1 MSDETTVDQTAASAV
16 TTAAAAAAAAAAP
29 TVAPTGGAVPDER
42 PARRRYGADE
52 IADALGKPRPTA
64 QQRAVIESPLAPA
77 LVVAGA
83 GSGKTETMASR
94 VVWLLANGFVQP
106 DQVLGLTFTRKAAG
120 ELGVRIND
128 RIGALEDVGL
138 IETGDAF
145 LAPTVSTYNAFANA
159 VFRENALLVGRD
171 GESQVLTEPSAWQL
185 ARRVVV
191 AARDDRLAGLDR
203 NVDTITAAVVALAG
217 AASEHLVDP
226 ADLRRFAID
235 FGELL
240 ELPGSSRGTPYR
252 AVTDA
257 VAAIGSLE
265 PLADLVE
272 EFRRQKVDRGFVEF
286 SDQIALALAAADAA
300 PRVADDLRSR
310 FAVVLLD
317 EYQDTSVVQT
327 RFLARLFRDHPVMAV
342 GDPHQS
348 IYGFRGASAA
358 NLARFPADFGDAA
371 GDPVVTYAL
380 STSWRNP
387 IDVLAAANA
396 VVEPLSSASE
406 VQVERLEPRPGA
418 DRGTVGVVFPETL
431 PEEADAVAAWFAD
444 HRTRNP
450 GGSMALLLRARKDL
464 SAFTAALG
472 AREVPYHVLGT
483 GGLLQRPEIVDL
495 VACLRVL
502 HDPAAGNDLIR
513 LLAGARWRI
522 GAADIVALHG
532 LARWLFGR
540 DHTHRRLDDEV
551 TAAFRASVAAGEHG
565 SVVDAL
571 DFVTTA
577 PDDHS
582 ALDAISP
589 AGRERMRA
597 LGAQLSS
604 LRSRAGG
611 DLVDFVTLVVQ
622 EMRLDIEVSAHEQ
635 GGSAYLDAFVD
646 ELSGFVQTDD
656 RADLG
661 AFLGWIDAA
670 ARRDDMGPRSE
681 EPEGGTVQILT
692 IHGSKG
698 LEWDAVAVPRM
709 VEGGLPARPQEGSTG
724 WLGFG
729 RLPYEFR
736 GDADELPRLAW
747 RGQETQKD
755 VVDAIDA
762 FKDEVKARNEDEE
775 RRLTY
780 VALTRSKHELLVSG
794 SSWSTGVK
802 PTAPSR
808 YLHDLVEAGVLA
820 ADRIP
825 DGTTHESNP
834 LGDQG
839 ASQTWPHVPFGS
851 RGPRVLAAAD
861 RVRNANPGAA
871 GRYAADID
879 LLLAERR
886 ASRSAAHQ
894 VVVPHRVP
902 ASGFKD
908 YLGEP
913 DKVAERLRR
922 PMPERP
928 YRATRLG
935 TLFHQWVEQRARGEA
950 PAALGGWDGGFDAWA
965 GELDL
970 DPDETTE
977 GGPAAA
983 SEVPVS
989 DDDARRL
996 ADFQDTFA
1004 RSRWAGLTP
1013 VEVEREIHIPFLG
1026 HSVVCKLD
1034 AVYEIDGRA
1043 EVVDWKTGKAPSG
1056 ADDLARRTLQL
1067 ALYRVAYAEFT
1078 GRPLDQVDAVFYF
1091 VADDLEVRP
1100 TELLDRAGLERAWSE
1115 AIG

>member
-1 MSDETTVDQTAASAV
+1 MTGEQVLRASDDVLAQ
-16 TTAAAAAAAAAAP
+16 AP
-29 TVAPTGGAVPDER
+29 RHD
-42 PARRRYGADE
+42 ADT
-52 IADALGKPRPTA
+52 IADALGRPRPTA
-64 QQRAVIESPLAPA
+64 QQRAVIESPLTPA

-94 VVWLLANGFVQP
+94 VVWLLANGMVRP
-106 DQVLGLTFTRKAAG
+106 DGILGLTFTRKAAG
-120 ELGVRIND
+120 ELSVRIND
-128 RIGALEDVGL
+128 RIRALEDVGL
-138 IETGDAF
+138 LDAGDAF
-145 LAPTVSTYNAFANA
+145 EAPTVSTYNAFANS

-203 NVDTITAAVVALAG
+203 DVDTVTAAVVALAG
-217 AASEHLVDP
+217 AVSEHLVEP
-226 ADLRRFAID
+226 ERVRRFAVE
-235 FGELL
+235 FAGLL
-240 ELPGSSRGTPYR
+240 ELPGNNRGAPYK

-257 VAAIGSLE
+257 VAAIGALE
-265 PLADLVE
+265 PLVDLVE

-286 SDQIALALAAADAA
+286 SDQIALALAAAESA
-300 PRVADDLRSR
+300 PRVVDDLRGR
-310 FAVVLLD
+310 YGVVLLD

-327 RFLARLFRDHPVMAV
+327 RFLARLFRGHPVMAV

-358 NLARFPADFGDAA
+358 NLARFPRDFG
-371 GDPVVTYAL
+371 GDGGERPVTFAL

-387 IDVLAAANA
+387 VDVLAGANA
-396 VVEPLSSASE
+396 VVAPLSEASE
-406 VQVERLEPRPGA
+406 VDVERLEPRPGA
-418 DRGTVGVVFPETL
+418 DAGTVQVAFPETL
-431 PEEADAVAAWFAD
+431 PEEAAAVARWFAD
-444 HRTRNP
+444 RRAAEPT
-450 GGSMALLLRARKDL
+450 GSLALLLRSRKDL
-464 SAFTAALG
+464 AAFTGALG
-472 AREVPYHVLGT
+472 DHRVPYHVLGT

-502 HDPAAGNDLIR
+502 HDPAAGNDLLR
-513 LLAGARWRI
+513 VLAGARWRI
-522 GAADIVALHG
+522 GAADLAALHA

-540 DHTHRRLDDEV
+540 DHTQQRLDDDL

-565 SVVDAL
+565 SIVDAL
-571 DFVTTA
+571 DFVATA
-577 PDDHS
+577 PHEHG
-582 ALDAISP
+582 ALADISDE
-589 AGRERMRA
+589 GRRRMREA
-597 LGAQLSS
+597 GKQLGA

-611 DLVDFVTLVVQ
+611 DLVDFVTLVAQ
-622 EMRLDIEVSAHEQ
+622 EMRLDIEVAAHEQ
-635 GGSAYLDAFVD
+635 GSGAFLDAFID
-646 ELSGFVQTDD
+646 ELAGFVTTDD

-681 EPEGGTVQILT
+681 EPEAGTVQILT

-698 LEWDAVAVPRM
+698 LEWDAVAVPRL
-709 VEGGLPARPQEGSTG
+709 VEGALPARPQEGSSG
-724 WLGFG
+724 WIGFG

-736 GDADELPRLAW
+736 GDAEELPRLDW
-747 RGQETQKD
+747 RGHDTQKD
-755 VVDAIDA
+755 VTVAIDA
-762 FKDEVKARNEDEE
+762 YKEQVKARNEDEE

-780 VALTRSKHELLVSG
+780 VALTRAKHDLLVTG
-794 SSWSTGVK
+794 SFWAGGVR

-808 YLHDLVEAGVLA
+808 YLHDLVEAGVV
-820 ADRIP
+820 
-825 DGTTHESNP
+825 DGSAVPKATEHEENP
-834 LGDQG
+834 LGEAG
-839 ASQTWPHVPFGS
+839 ATQSWPHVPFGQ
-851 RGPRVLAAAD
+851 RAARVVAAAD

-871 GRYAADID
+871 GRFSADID
-879 LLLAERR
+879 LLLAER
-886 ASRSAAHQ
+886 AANRSARHT

-908 YLGEP
+908 YLAEP
-913 DKVAERLRR
+913 DTVAERLRR

-935 TLFHQWVEQRARGEA
+935 TLFHQWVEQRARSGG
-950 PAALGGWDGGFDAWA
+950 ALETLDAWD

-970 DPDETTE
+970 DLDD
-977 GGPAAA
+977 AVDA
-983 SEVPVS
+983 SVDAVVT

-996 ADFQDTFA
+996 ADFQATFA
-1004 RSRWAGLTP
+1004 RSRWSGLTP

-1043 EVVDWKTGKAPSG
+1043 EVVDWKTGKAPTG
-1056 ADDLARRTLQL
+1056 ADDLASRQLQL

-1078 GRPLDQVDAVFYF
+1078 GRSIDEVDAVFYF

-1100 TELLDRAGLERAWSE
+1100 TELLDRAGLERAWRD

>member
-1 MSDETTVDQTAASAV
+1 MSAEETTALDGPATDSAL
-16 TTAAAAAAAAAAP
+16 
-29 TVAPTGGAVPDER
+29 ER
-42 PARRRYGADE
+42 LPRVGADA
-52 IADALGKPRPTA
+52 IADALGKPRPTE

-94 VVWLLANGFVQP
+94 VVWLLANGYVQP

-128 RIGALEDVGL
+128 RIAALEDAGL
-138 IETGDAF
+138 IPTGDAF

-300 PRVADDLRSR
+300 PRVATDLRAR

-358 NLARFPADFGDAA
+358 NLARFPADFGESAA
-371 GDPVVTYAL
+371 GPVVTYAL

-387 IDVLAAANA
+387 VDVLAAANA
-396 VVEPLSSASE
+396 VVHPLSAASE
-406 VQVERLEPRPGA
+406 VRVEQLAPRPGA
-418 DRGTVGVVFPETL
+418 DRGTVAVVFPETL

-444 HRTRNP
+444 HRARNP

-464 SAFTAALG
+464 AAFTAALA
-472 AREVPYHVLGT
+472 ARTVPYHVLGT

-513 LLAGARWRI
+513 LLAGARWRV
-522 GAADIVALHG
+522 GAADVVALHG

-540 DHTHRRLDDEV
+540 DHTHRRLDDDV
-551 TAAFRASVAAGEHG
+551 TAAFRASVAAGEQG

-582 ALDAISP
+582 ALADISP
-589 AGRERMRA
+589 TGRERMRA
-597 LGAQLSS
+597 LGAQLAS
-604 LRSRAGG
+604 LRARAGG

-622 EMRLDIEVSAHEQ
+622 EMRLDIEVAAHEQ

-709 VEGGLPARPQEGSTG
+709 VEGALPARPQEGSTG

-736 GDADELPRLAW
+736 GDAEELPRLAW

-780 VALTRSKHELLVSG
+780 VALTRAKHELLVTG

-808 YLHDLVEAGVLA
+808 YLHDLVDAGVLP

-825 DGTTHESNP
+825 EGSAHESNP

-851 RGPRVLAAAD
+851 RGPRVLAAAE

-871 GRYAADID
+871 GRHAADID

-886 ASRSAAHQ
+886 ASRSATHA
-894 VVVPHRVP
+894 VAVPHRVP

-913 DKVAERLRR
+913 DRVAERLRR

-935 TLFHQWVEQRARGEA
+935 TLFHQWVEQRARGGGAVA
-950 PAALGGWDGGFDAWA
+950 PLGGWDGGLDAWD

-970 DPDETTE
+970 DLGETA
-977 GGPAAA
+977 PAVDGDLA
-983 SEVPVS
+983 VT

-996 ADFQDTFA
+996 AAFQDTFA

-1013 VEVEREIHIPFLG
+1013 LEVEREIHIPFLG

-1034 AVYEIDGRA
+1034 AVYEIDGRI
-1043 EVVDWKTGKAPSG
+1043 EVVDWKTGGAPIG
-1056 ADDLARRTLQL
+1056 ADDLDRRQLQL

-1078 GRPLDQVDAVFYF
+1078 GRPIEDVDAVFYF

-1100 TELLDRAGLERAWSE
+1100 TSLLDRAGLERAWRE

>member
-16 TTAAAAAAAAAAP
+16 TTAAATAAAAP
-29 TVAPTGGAVPDER
+29 TVAPTGGAVPAER

-138 IETGDAF
+138 IEAGDAF

-240 ELPGSSRGTPYR
+240 ELPGSSRGTPYK

-371 GDPVVTYAL
+371 GEPVVTYAL

-396 VVEPLSSASE
+396 VVQPLSSASE

-472 AREVPYHVLGT
+472 ARAVPYHVLGT

-681 EPEGGTVQILT
+681 EPEAGTVQILT

-698 LEWDAVAVPRM
+698 LEWDAVAVPRL
-709 VEGGLPARPQEGSTG
+709 VEGGLPARPQEGASG

-736 GDADELPRLAW
+736 GDAEELPRLAW
-747 RGQETQKD
+747 RGNEDQKG

-762 FKDEVKARNEDEE
+762 YKEQVRSRNEDEE

-780 VALTRSKHELLVSG
+780 VALTRARHDLLLSG
-794 SSWSTGVK
+794 SSWAGGVK

-808 YLHDLVEAGVLA
+808 YLHDLVEAGIVD
-820 ADRIP
+820 ADAVP
-825 DGTTHESNP
+825 ESTVHEENP
-834 LGDQG
+834 LGGDG
-839 ASQTWPHVPFGS
+839 ATQTWPHVPFGQ
-851 RGPRVLAAAD
+851 RGARVLAAAE

-871 GRYAADID
+871 GRFAADID
-879 LLLAERR
+879 LLLAERQ
-886 ASRSAAHQ
+886 ANRSARHTVAI
-894 VVVPHRVP
+894 PHRVP

-908 YLGEP
+908 YLATPGV
-913 DKVAERLRR
+913 VAERLRR

-935 TLFHQWVEQRARGEA
+935 TLFHQWVEQRARS
-950 PAALGGWDGGFDAWA
+950 GGSLETLDLWDG
-965 GELDL
+965 ERDL
-970 DPDETTE
+970 DADEVVDASTD
-977 GGPAAA
+977 AA
-983 SEVPVS
+983 VT

-996 ADFQDTFA
+996 ADFQATFA
-1004 RSRWAGLTP
+1004 RSRWADLTP
-1013 VEVEREIHIPFLG
+1013 IEVEREIHIPFLG
-1026 HSVVCKLD
+1026 HSIVCKLD

-1056 ADDLARRTLQL
+1056 ADDLAARQLQL

-1078 GRPLDQVDAVFYF
+1078 GRPVDEVDAVFYF

-1100 TELLDRAGLERAWSE
+1100 AALLDRAGLERAWQDAVS
-1115 AIG
+1115 

>member
-1 MSDETTVDQTAASAV
+1 MTDDTIDQAQPLDVRQASGPGQTDPGGTAPV
-16 TTAAAAAAAAAAP
+16 
-29 TVAPTGGAVPDER
+29 
-42 PARRRYGADE
+42 RYGADA
-52 IADALGKPRPTA
+52 IADALDRPRPTD
-64 QQRAVIESPLAPA
+64 QQRAVIESPLVPA

-94 VVWLLANGFVQP
+94 VVWLLANGLVRP
-106 DQVLGLTFTRKAAG
+106 DEVLGLTFTRKAAG
-120 ELGVRIND
+120 ELSVRIND
-128 RIGALEDVGL
+128 RIAALETAGL
-138 IETGDAF
+138 ITPGDAF
-145 LAPTVSTYNAFANA
+145 EAPTVSTYNAFANS

-191 AARDDRLAGLDR
+191 SARDDRLAGLDR
-203 NVDTITAAVVALAG
+203 NVDTVTAAVVALAG
-217 AASEHLVDP
+217 AASEHLVEP
-226 ADLRRFAID
+226 EQLRRFAIE
-235 FGELL
+235 FSELL
-240 ELPGSSRGTPYR
+240 ELPGNRGKPYA
-252 AVTDA
+252 AVTAA
-257 VAAIGSLE
+257 VAAIGALE
-265 PLADLVE
+265 PLADLVA

-286 SDQIALALAAADAA
+286 SDQIALALAAAEAA
-300 PRVADDLRSR
+300 PRVATDLRQR
-310 FAVVLLD
+310 FRVVLLD

-327 RFLARLFRDHPVMAV
+327 RFLARLFRGHPVMAV

-358 NLARFPADFGDAA
+358 NLARFPHDFGGDAV
-371 GDPVVTYAL
+371 PRTFAL

-387 IDVLAAANA
+387 VDVLAGANA
-396 VVEPLSSASE
+396 VVAPLSEASD
-406 VQVERLEPRPGA
+406 VDVERLSPRPGA
-418 DRGTVGVVFPETL
+418 DAGDVRAVFTETL

-444 HRTRNP
+444 HRRRNP

-464 SAFTAALG
+464 AAFTAALG
-472 AREVPYHVLGT
+472 HRGVPYHVLGT

-513 LLAGARWRI
+513 LLAGARWRV
-522 GAADIVALHG
+522 GARDIAALHR
-532 LARWLFGR
+532 LAQWLFQR
-540 DHTHRRLDDEV
+540 DHTHHRLDDDV
-551 TAAFRASVAAGEHG
+551 TAAFRASVAVGEHG

-571 DFVTTA
+571 DFVAVA
-577 PDDHS
+577 PDDHG
-582 ALDAISP
+582 ALEGITE
-589 AGRERMRA
+589 AGRARMRR
-597 LGAQLSS
+597 LGQQLAA

-622 EMRLDIEVSAHEQ
+622 EMHLDIEVAAHEQ
-635 GGSAYLDAFVD
+635 GSTAYLDAFVD
-646 ELSGFVQTDD
+646 ELAGFVATDD

-681 EPEGGTVQILT
+681 EPEAGTVQILT

-709 VEGGLPARPQEGSTG
+709 VEGALPARPQEGSSG

-736 GDADELPRLAW
+736 GDADELPALAW
-747 RGQETQKD
+747 RGHDSQKD
-755 VVDAIDA
+755 VTVAIDA
-762 FKDEVKARNEDEE
+762 FKEEVKARNEDEE

-780 VALTRSKHELLVSG
+780 VALTRSRHELLVSG
-794 SSWSTGVK
+794 SFWAGGVK
-802 PTAPSR
+802 PMQPSR
-808 YLHDLVEAGVLA
+808 YLADLVAAGVVDGA
-820 ADRIP
+820 GIP
-825 DGTTHESNP
+825 ETTEHEQNP
-834 LGDQG
+834 LGDAG
-839 ASQTWPHVPFGS
+839 ATQTWPHVPFGD
-851 RGPRVLAAAD
+851 RAPRVAAAAE

-871 GRYAADID
+871 GRFAADID

-886 ASRSAAHQ
+886 AARSAKHR

-908 YLGEP
+908 YLTEP
-913 DKVAERLRR
+913 DAVAERLRR

-935 TLFHQWVEQRARGEA
+935 TLFHQWVEQRGRAGG
-950 PAALGGWDGGFDAWA
+950 ALETLDAWDD
-965 GELDL
+965 ELDL
-970 DPDETTE
+970 DPDES
-977 GGPAAA
+977 AAPDA
-983 SEVPVS
+983 AVT

-996 ADFQDTFA
+996 AAFQETFA

-1013 VEVEREIHIPFLG
+1013 LEVEREIHIPFLG

-1034 AVYEIDGRA
+1034 AVYAIDGRI
-1043 EVVDWKTGKAPSG
+1043 EVVDWKTGKAPTG
-1056 ADDLARRTLQL
+1056 KTDLERRQLQL

-1078 GRPLDQVDAVFYF
+1078 GRPVDEIDAVFYF

-1100 TELLDRAGLERAWSE
+1100 TALLDRAGLERAWS
-1115 AIG
+1115 AAVG

>member
-1 MSDETTVDQTAASAV
+1 MNEDLVV
-16 TTAAAAAAAAAAP
+16 TTAATATESETTTPP
-29 TVAPTGGAVPDER
+29 TRD
-42 PARRRYGADE
+42 ADT
-52 IADALGKPRPTA
+52 IADALGRPRPTA

-94 VVWLLANGFVQP
+94 VVWLLANGLVRP

-120 ELGVRIND
+120 ELSIRIND
-128 RIGALEDVGL
+128 RIRALEDAGL
-138 IETGDAF
+138 IAPGDAF
-145 LAPTVSTYNAFANA
+145 EAPTVSTYNAFANS

-203 NVDTITAAVVALAG
+203 NVDTITAAVVSLAG
-217 AASEHLVDP
+217 AASEHLVEP
-226 ADLRRFAID
+226 EQLRRFAIE
-235 FGELL
+235 FSELL
-240 ELPGSSRGTPYR
+240 ELPGNRGKPYA
-252 AVTDA
+252 AVTAA
-257 VAAIGSLE
+257 VSAIGALE
-265 PLADLVE
+265 PLTDLVA

-286 SDQIALALAAADAA
+286 SDQIALALAAAEAA
-300 PRVADDLRSR
+300 PRVVSDLRQR
-310 FAVVLLD
+310 FRVVLLD

-327 RFLARLFRDHPVMAV
+327 RFLARLFREHAVMAV

-358 NLARFPADFGDAA
+358 NLARFPRDFGGEGEQTAH
-371 GDPVVTYAL
+371 TFAL

-387 IDVLAAANA
+387 VDVLAAANA
-396 VVEPLSSASE
+396 VVAPLSEASE
-406 VQVERLEPRPGA
+406 VDVERLSPRPGA
-418 DRGTVGVVFPETL
+418 DDGTVDVVFTETL
-431 PEEADAVAAWFAD
+431 PDEALAVAAWFED
-444 HRTRNP
+444 HRRRNP
-450 GGSMALLLRARKDL
+450 SGSMALLLRARKDL
-464 SAFTAALG
+464 AAFTAAFTHRG
-472 AREVPYHVLGT
+472 VPFHVLGT

-513 LLAGARWRI
+513 LLAGARWRV
-522 GAADIVALHG
+522 GAADVAALHA
-532 LARWLFGR
+532 LASWLFKR
-540 DHTHRRLDDEV
+540 DHTQQRLDDDV

-571 DFVTTA
+571 DFVAVA
-577 PDDHS
+577 PDDHG
-582 ALDAISP
+582 ALQGITD
-589 AGRERMRA
+589 AGRDRMRR
-597 LGAQLSS
+597 LGQQLAA
-604 LRSRAGG
+604 LRSRAAG
-611 DLVDFVTLVVQ
+611 DLVDFVTLVIQ
-622 EMRLDIEVSAHEQ
+622 EMHLDIEVAAHEQ
-635 GGSAYLDAFVD
+635 GSSAYLDAFVD
-646 ELSGFVQTDD
+646 ELAGFVGTDD

-661 AFLGWIDAA
+661 AFLGWVDAA

-709 VEGGLPARPQEGSTG
+709 VEGALPARPQEGSSG
-724 WLGFG
+724 WIGFG

-747 RGQETQKD
+747 RGHDSQKD
-755 VVDAIDA
+755 VTLAIEA

-780 VALTRSKHELLVSG
+780 VALTRSRHELLVSG
-794 SSWSTGVK
+794 SFWAGGVK
-802 PTAPSR
+802 PTMPSR
-808 YLHDLVEAGVLA
+808 YLADLVEADVLPA
-820 ADRIP
+820 SAIP
-825 DGTTHESNP
+825 ETTTHESNP
-834 LGDQG
+834 LGDAG
-839 ASQTWPHVPFGS
+839 ATQTWPHVPFGD
-851 RGPRVLAAAD
+851 RAPRVLAAAD
-861 RVRNANPGAA
+861 RVRNANPGAS

-886 ASRSAAHQ
+886 AARSARHR

-908 YLGEP
+908 YLTAP
-913 DKVAERLRR
+913 DAVAERLRR

-935 TLFHQWVEQRARGEA
+935 TLFHQWVETRGRSGG
-950 PAALGGWDGGFDAWA
+950 ALETLDVWD

-970 DPDETTE
+970 DPDEGTTT
-977 GGPAAA
+977 PTDA
-983 SEVPVS
+983 VVS
-989 DDDARRL
+989 DDDAHRL
-996 ADFQDTFA
+996 GEFQATFA
-1004 RSRWAGLTP
+1004 RSRWAALTP

-1034 AVYEIDGRA
+1034 AVYEIDGRI

-1056 ADDLARRTLQL
+1056 VADLEQRQLQL

-1078 GRPLDQVDAVFYF
+1078 GRPIDQVDAVFYF

-1100 TELLDRAGLERAWSE
+1100 RELLDRAGLERAWQQ
-1115 AIG
+1115 AVG

>member
-1 MSDETTVDQTAASAV
+1 VTEELVETDDGTVP
-16 TTAAAAAAAAAAP
+16 AP
-29 TVAPTGGAVPDER
+29 GAVRAPRHD
-42 PARRRYGADE
+42 ADT
-52 IADALGKPRPTA
+52 IADALGRPRPTP
-64 QQRAVIESPLAPA
+64 QQRAVIESPLTPA

-94 VVWLLANGFVQP
+94 VVWLLANGMVRP
-106 DQVLGLTFTRKAAG
+106 DGILGLTFTRKAAG
-120 ELGVRIND
+120 ELSVRIND
-128 RIGALEDVGL
+128 RIRALEDVGL
-138 IETGDAF
+138 LDAGDAF
-145 LAPTVSTYNAFANA
+145 EAPTVSTYNAFANA

-203 NVDTITAAVVALAG
+203 DVDTVTAAVVALAG
-217 AASEHLVDP
+217 AVSEHLVEP
-226 ADLRRFAID
+226 ERLRRFAIE
-235 FGELL
+235 FAGLL
-240 ELPGSSRGTPYR
+240 ELPGTTRGAPYK
-252 AVTDA
+252 AITDA
-257 VAAIGSLE
+257 VAAVGALE
-265 PLADLVE
+265 PLVDLVE

-286 SDQIALALAAADAA
+286 SDQIALALAAAESA
-300 PRVADDLRSR
+300 PRVVTDLRQR
-310 FAVVLLD
+310 YGVVLLD

-327 RFLARLFRDHPVMAV
+327 RFLARLFRGHPVMAV

-358 NLARFPADFGDAA
+358 NLARFPRDFG
-371 GDPVVTYAL
+371 GDDGERPVTFAL

-387 IDVLAAANA
+387 VDVLAGANA
-396 VVEPLSSASE
+396 VVAPLSAASE
-406 VQVERLEPRPGA
+406 VDVERLEPRPGA
-418 DRGTVGVVFPETL
+418 DAGTVHAVFPETL
-431 PEEADAVAAWFAD
+431 PEEAAAVARWFAD
-444 HRTRNP
+444 RRAADPT
-450 GGSMALLLRARKDL
+450 GSMALLLRSRKDL
-464 SAFTAALG
+464 AAFTGALG
-472 AREVPYHVLGT
+472 DHRVPYHVLGT

-522 GAADIVALHG
+522 GAADIAALHA

-540 DHTHRRLDDEV
+540 DHTQQRLDDEL

-565 SVVDAL
+565 SIVDAL
-571 DFVTTA
+571 DFVATA
-577 PDDHS
+577 PDDHGALADIS
-582 ALDAISP
+582 AV
-589 AGRERMRA
+589 GRRRMRE
-597 LGAQLSS
+597 LGIQLAA

-622 EMRLDIEVSAHEQ
+622 EMRLDIEVAAHEQ
-635 GGSAYLDAFVD
+635 GSGAFLDAFID
-646 ELSGFVQTDD
+646 ELAGFVTTDD

-681 EPEGGTVQILT
+681 EPEAGTVQILT

-698 LEWDAVAVPRM
+698 LEWDAVAVPRL
-709 VEGGLPARPQEGSTG
+709 VEGALPARPQEGSSG
-724 WLGFG
+724 WIGFG

-736 GDADELPRLAW
+736 GDAEELPRLDW
-747 RGQETQKD
+747 RGHDTQKD
-755 VVDAIDA
+755 VTLAIDA
-762 FKDEVKARNEDEE
+762 YKDEVKARNEDEE

-780 VALTRSKHELLVSG
+780 VALTRAKHDLLVTG
-794 SSWSTGVK
+794 SFWAGGVR
-802 PTAPSR
+802 PTEPSR
-808 YLHDLVEAGVLA
+808 YLRDLVEAGVVDPSA
-820 ADRIP
+820 VP
-825 DGTTHESNP
+825 ETTEHEENP
-834 LGDQG
+834 LGDAG
-839 ASQTWPHVPFGS
+839 ATQSWPHVPFGQ
-851 RGPRVLAAAD
+851 RAARVVAAAD

-871 GRYAADID
+871 GRFSADID
-879 LLLAERR
+879 LLLAER
-886 ASRSAAHQ
+886 AANRSARHT

-908 YLGEP
+908 YLAEP
-913 DKVAERLRR
+913 DLVAERLRR

-935 TLFHQWVEQRARGEA
+935 TLFHQWVEQRARS
-950 PAALGGWDGGFDAWA
+950 GGSLETLDVWD

-970 DPDETTE
+970 DREDVADASTE
-977 GGPAAA
+977 A
-983 SEVPVS
+983 VVT

-996 ADFQDTFA
+996 ADFQATFA

-1013 VEVEREIHIPFLG
+1013 IEVEREIHIPFLG

-1043 EVVDWKTGKAPSG
+1043 EVVDWKTGKAPTD
-1056 ADDLARRTLQL
+1056 ADDLAKRQMQL

-1078 GRPLDQVDAVFYF
+1078 GRPITDVDAVFYF

-1100 TELLDRAGLERAWSE
+1100 TELLDRAGLERAWRD

>member
-1 MSDETTVDQTAASAV
+1 MTTDTSGTTDTSDAGAL
-16 TTAAAAAAAAAAP
+16 P
-29 TVAPTGGAVPDER
+29 TVGATPTPQHD
-42 PARRRYGADE
+42 ADA
-52 IADALGKPRPTA
+52 IADALGRPRPTA

-94 VVWLLANGFVQP
+94 VVWLLANGFVRP
-106 DQVLGLTFTRKAAG
+106 AEILGLTFTRKAAG
-120 ELGVRIND
+120 ELSVRIND
-128 RIGALEDVGL
+128 RIRALEDVGL
-138 IETGDAF
+138 LDAGDAF
-145 LAPTVSTYNAFANA
+145 EAPTVSTYNAFANA

-203 NVDTITAAVVALAG
+203 DVDTVTAAVVALAG
-217 AASEHLVDP
+217 AVSEHLVDP
-226 ADLRRFAID
+226 DRLRRFAVD
-235 FGELL
+235 FGALL
-240 ELPGSSRGTPYR
+240 ELPGNNRGNPYK

-257 VAAIGSLE
+257 VRAVGALE
-265 PLADLVE
+265 PLVELVE

-286 SDQIALALAAADAA
+286 SDQIALALAAAESA
-300 PRVADDLRSR
+300 PRVVEDLRTR
-310 FAVVLLD
+310 FRVVLLD

-327 RFLARLFRDHPVMAV
+327 RFLARLFRGHPVMAV

-358 NLARFPADFGDAA
+358 NLARFPRDFGD
-371 GDPVVTYAL
+371 GDTVPVTFAL

-387 IDVLAAANA
+387 VDVLAGANA
-396 VVEPLSSASE
+396 VVGPLSDASE
-406 VQVERLEPRPGA
+406 VAVERLAPRPGA
-418 DRGTVGVVFPETL
+418 DAGTVDVAFPETL
-431 PEEADAVAAWFAD
+431 PEEADAVARWFAARRAAD
-444 HRTRNP
+444 P
-450 GGSMALLLRARKDL
+450 AGSMALLLRSRKDL
-464 SAFTAALG
+464 SAFTGAL
-472 AREVPYHVLGT
+472 ADHRVPFHVLGT

-513 LLAGARWRI
+513 LLVGARWRV
-522 GAADIVALHG
+522 GAADVKELHG
-532 LARWLFGR
+532 LARWLFSR
-540 DHTHRRLDDEV
+540 DHTHQRLDDDV
-551 TAAFRASVAAGEHG
+551 TAAFRASVAVGEHG
-565 SVVDAL
+565 SIVDAL
-571 DFVTTA
+571 DFVATA
-577 PDDHS
+577 PDEHG
-582 ALDAISP
+582 ALAAISP
-589 AGRERMRA
+589 AGRARMRA
-597 LGAQLSS
+597 LGQQLAA
-604 LRSRAGG
+604 LRARAAG

-622 EMRLDIEVSAHEQ
+622 EMQLDVEVAAHEQ
-635 GGSAYLDAFVD
+635 GSGAFLDAFVD
-646 ELSGFVQTDD
+646 ELAGFVTTDD

-681 EPEGGTVQILT
+681 EPEAGTVQILT

-698 LEWDAVAVPRM
+698 LEWDAVAVPRL
-709 VEGGLPARPQEGSTG
+709 VEGALPARPQEGSSG

-736 GDADELPRLAW
+736 GDAEELPRLDW
-747 RGQETQKD
+747 RGRASQKE

-762 FKDEVKARNEDEE
+762 YREQVAARNEDEE

-780 VALTRSKHELLVSG
+780 VALTRARHDLLVSG
-794 SSWSTGVK
+794 SFWAGGVR
-802 PTAPSR
+802 PTEPSR
-808 YLHDLVEAGVLA
+808 YLRDLVEAGVVD
-820 ADRIP
+820 ADAVP
-825 DGTTHESNP
+825 DGTVYEEDP
-834 LGDQG
+834 LGTDG
-839 ASQTWPHVPFGS
+839 AVQSWPHAPFGS
-851 RGPRVLAAAD
+851 RGTSVVAAAE

-871 GRYAADID
+871 GRFAADID
-879 LLLAERR
+879 LLLAERQ
-886 ASRSAAHQ
+886 AQRSARHTVAI
-894 VVVPHRVP
+894 PHRVP

-908 YLGEP
+908 YLAQP
-913 DKVAERLRR
+913 DRVAERLRR

-935 TLFHQWVEQRARGEA
+935 TLFHQWVEQRVARGGSLET
-950 PAALGGWDGGFDAWA
+950 LDAWD

-970 DPDETTE
+970 DPDEL
-977 GGPAAA
+977 GAADA
-983 SEVPVS
+983 DAAVT

-996 ADFQDTFA
+996 ATFQETFS
-1004 RSRWAGLTP
+1004 RSRWADRVP

-1056 ADDLARRTLQL
+1056 ADDLAARQLQL

-1078 GRPLDQVDAVFYF
+1078 GRPVDEVDAVFYF

-1100 TELLDRAGLERAWSE
+1100 TDLLDRDGLERAWR
-1115 AIG
+1115 AALG

>member
-1 MSDETTVDQTAASAV
+1 MTGEQVLQPSDDVLVD
-16 TTAAAAAAAAAAP
+16 AP
-29 TVAPTGGAVPDER
+29 RHD
-42 PARRRYGADE
+42 ADT
-52 IADALGKPRPTA
+52 IADALGRPRPTP
-64 QQRAVIESPLAPA
+64 QQRAVIESPLTPA

-94 VVWLLANGFVQP
+94 VVWLLANGMVRP
-106 DQVLGLTFTRKAAG
+106 DGILGLTFTRKAAG
-120 ELGVRIND
+120 ELSVRIND
-128 RIGALEDVGL
+128 RIRALEDVGL
-138 IETGDAF
+138 LDAGDAF
-145 LAPTVSTYNAFANA
+145 EAPTVSTYNAFANS

-203 NVDTITAAVVALAG
+203 DVDTVTAAVVALAG
-217 AASEHLVDP
+217 AVSEHLVEP
-226 ADLRRFAID
+226 ERLRRFAIE
-235 FGELL
+235 FAGLL
-240 ELPGSSRGTPYR
+240 ELPGNNRGAPYK
-252 AVTDA
+252 AITDA
-257 VAAIGSLE
+257 VAAIGALE
-265 PLADLVE
+265 PLVDLVE

-286 SDQIALALAAADAA
+286 SDQIALALAAAESA
-300 PRVADDLRSR
+300 PRVVTDLRQR
-310 FAVVLLD
+310 YGVVLLD

-327 RFLARLFRDHPVMAV
+327 RFLARLFRGHPVMAV

-358 NLARFPADFGDAA
+358 NLARFPRDFADDSA
-371 GDPVVTYAL
+371 GGERPVTFAL

-387 IDVLAAANA
+387 VDVLAGANA
-396 VVEPLSSASE
+396 VVAPLSEASE
-406 VQVERLEPRPGA
+406 VDVERLAPRPGA
-418 DRGTVGVVFPETL
+418 DAGTVHAVFPETL
-431 PEEADAVAAWFAD
+431 PEEAAAVARWFAD
-444 HRTRNP
+444 RRAADP
-450 GGSMALLLRARKDL
+450 KGSMALLLRSRKDL
-464 SAFTAALG
+464 AAFTGALG
-472 AREVPYHVLGT
+472 DHRVPYHVLGT

-513 LLAGARWRI
+513 VLAGARWRI
-522 GAADIVALHG
+522 GAADIAALHA

-540 DHTHRRLDDEV
+540 DHTQQRLDDDL

-565 SVVDAL
+565 SIVDAL
-571 DFVTTA
+571 DFVATA
-577 PDDHS
+577 PDEHG
-582 ALDAISP
+582 ALADISDV
-589 AGRERMRA
+589 GRRRMRE
-597 LGAQLSS
+597 LGKQLAA

-622 EMRLDIEVSAHEQ
+622 EMRLDIEVAAHEQ
-635 GGSAYLDAFVD
+635 GSGAFLDAFVD
-646 ELSGFVQTDD
+646 ELAGFVTTDD

-681 EPEGGTVQILT
+681 EPEAGTVQILT

-709 VEGGLPARPQEGSTG
+709 VEGGLPARPQEGSSG
-724 WLGFG
+724 WIGFG

-736 GDADELPRLAW
+736 GDADELPRLDW
-747 RGQETQKD
+747 RGHDAQKD
-755 VVDAIDA
+755 VTLAIDA
-762 FKDEVKARNEDEE
+762 YKEQVKARNEDEE

-780 VALTRSKHELLVSG
+780 VALTRAKHDLLVTG
-794 SSWSTGVK
+794 SFWAGGVR
-802 PTAPSR
+802 PTEPSR
-808 YLHDLVEAGVLA
+808 YLHDLVEAGVVDGA
-820 ADRIP
+820 AVP
-825 DGTTHESNP
+825 ETTEHEENP
-834 LGDQG
+834 LGDAG
-839 ASQTWPHVPFGS
+839 ATQSWPHVPFGQ
-851 RGPRVLAAAD
+851 RAARVVAAAD
-861 RVRNANPGAA
+861 RVRNANPGAS
-871 GRYAADID
+871 GRFAADID
-879 LLLAERR
+879 LLLAERT
-886 ASRSAAHQ
+886 ANRSARHA

-908 YLGEP
+908 YLSAP
-913 DKVAERLRR
+913 DTVAERLRR

-935 TLFHQWVEQRARGEA
+935 TLFHQWVEQRARS
-950 PAALGGWDGGFDAWA
+950 GGSLETLDAWD

-970 DPDETTE
+970 DPEDVVD
-977 GGPAAA
+977 A
-983 SEVPVS
+983 SAEPIVT

-996 ADFQDTFA
+996 ADFQATFA

-1013 VEVEREIHIPFLG
+1013 IEVEREIHIPFLG

-1043 EVVDWKTGKAPSG
+1043 EVVDWKTGKAPTG
-1056 ADDLARRTLQL
+1056 TDDLAKRQLQL

-1078 GRPLDQVDAVFYF
+1078 GRPVDEVDAVFFF

-1100 TELLDRAGLERAWSE
+1100 TELLDRAGLEQAWRD

>member
-1 MSDETTVDQTAASAV
+1 MTGEQVLQPSDDVLVE
-16 TTAAAAAAAAAAP
+16 AP
-29 TVAPTGGAVPDER
+29 RHD
-42 PARRRYGADE
+42 ADT
-52 IADALGKPRPTA
+52 IADALGRPRPTA
-64 QQRAVIESPLAPA
+64 QQRAVIESPLTPA

-94 VVWLLANGFVQP
+94 VVWLLANGMVRP
-106 DQVLGLTFTRKAAG
+106 DGILGLTFTRKAAG
-120 ELGVRIND
+120 ELSVRIND
-128 RIGALEDVGL
+128 RIRALEDVGL
-138 IETGDAF
+138 LDAGDAF
-145 LAPTVSTYNAFANA
+145 EAPTVSTYNAFANS

-203 NVDTITAAVVALAG
+203 DVDTVTAAVVALAG
-217 AASEHLVDP
+217 AVSEHLVEP
-226 ADLRRFAID
+226 ERLRRFAIE
-235 FGELL
+235 FAGVL
-240 ELPGSSRGTPYR
+240 ELPGNNRGAPYK
-252 AVTDA
+252 AITDA
-257 VAAIGSLE
+257 VAAIGALE
-265 PLADLVE
+265 PLVDLVE

-286 SDQIALALAAADAA
+286 SDQIALALAAAESA
-300 PRVADDLRSR
+300 PRVVTDLRQR
-310 FAVVLLD
+310 YGVVLLD

-327 RFLARLFRDHPVMAV
+327 RFLARLFRGHPVMAV

-358 NLARFPADFGDAA
+358 NLARFPRDFADDSA
-371 GDPVVTYAL
+371 GGERPVTFAL

-387 IDVLAAANA
+387 VDVLAGANA
-396 VVEPLSSASE
+396 VVAPLSEASE
-406 VQVERLEPRPGA
+406 VDVERLEPRPGA
-418 DRGTVGVVFPETL
+418 DAGTVHAVFPETL
-431 PEEADAVAAWFAD
+431 PEEAAAVARWFAD
-444 HRTRNP
+444 RRAADP
-450 GGSMALLLRARKDL
+450 KGSMALLLRSRKDL
-464 SAFTAALG
+464 AAFTGALG
-472 AREVPYHVLGT
+472 DHRVPYHVLGT

-513 LLAGARWRI
+513 VLAGARWRI
-522 GAADIVALHG
+522 GAADIAALHA

-540 DHTHRRLDDEV
+540 DHTQQRLDDDL

-565 SVVDAL
+565 SIVDAL
-571 DFVTTA
+571 DFVATA
-577 PDDHS
+577 PDEHG
-582 ALDAISP
+582 ALADISEI
-589 AGRERMRA
+589 GRRRMRE
-597 LGAQLSS
+597 LGKQLAA

-622 EMRLDIEVSAHEQ
+622 EMRLDIEVAAHEQ
-635 GGSAYLDAFVD
+635 GSGAFLDAFID
-646 ELSGFVQTDD
+646 ELAGFVTTDD

-681 EPEGGTVQILT
+681 EPEAGTVQILT

-709 VEGGLPARPQEGSTG
+709 VEGGLPARPQEGSSG
-724 WLGFG
+724 WIGFG

-736 GDADELPRLAW
+736 GDADELPRLDW
-747 RGQETQKD
+747 RGHDSQKD
-755 VVDAIDA
+755 VTLAIDA
-762 FKDEVKARNEDEE
+762 YKEQVKARNEDEE

-780 VALTRSKHELLVSG
+780 VALTRAKHDLLVTG
-794 SSWSTGVK
+794 SFWAGGVR

-808 YLHDLVEAGVLA
+808 YLHDLVEAGVVDGA
-820 ADRIP
+820 AVP
-825 DGTTHESNP
+825 EATEHEENP
-834 LGDQG
+834 LGDAG
-839 ASQTWPHVPFGS
+839 ATQSWPHVPFGH
-851 RGPRVLAAAD
+851 RAARVVAAAD
-861 RVRNANPGAA
+861 RVRNANPGAS
-871 GRYAADID
+871 GRFAADID
-879 LLLAERR
+879 LLLAERT
-886 ASRSAAHQ
+886 ANRSARHT

-908 YLGEP
+908 YLSAP
-913 DKVAERLRR
+913 DTVAERLRR

-935 TLFHQWVEQRARGEA
+935 TLFHQWVEQRARS
-950 PAALGGWDGGFDAWA
+950 GGSLETLDAWD

-970 DPDETTE
+970 DPEDVVD
-977 GGPAAA
+977 AAA
-983 SEVPVS
+983 EPVVS

-996 ADFQDTFA
+996 ADFQATFA

-1013 VEVEREIHIPFLG
+1013 IEVEREIHIPFLG

-1043 EVVDWKTGKAPSG
+1043 EVVDWKTGKAPTGS
-1056 ADDLARRTLQL
+1056 DDLAKRQLQL

-1078 GRPLDQVDAVFYF
+1078 GRPLDEVDAVFYF

-1100 TELLDRAGLERAWSE
+1100 TELLDRAGLEQAWRD

>member
-1 MSDETTVDQTAASAV
+1 MTGEQVLQPSDDVLVE
-16 TTAAAAAAAAAAP
+16 AP
-29 TVAPTGGAVPDER
+29 RHD
-42 PARRRYGADE
+42 ADT
-52 IADALGKPRPTA
+52 IADALGRPRPTP

-94 VVWLLANGFVQP
+94 VVWLLANGMVRP
-106 DQVLGLTFTRKAAG
+106 DGILGLTFTRKAAG
-120 ELGVRIND
+120 ELSVRIND
-128 RIGALEDVGL
+128 RIRALEDVGL
-138 IETGDAF
+138 LDAGDAF
-145 LAPTVSTYNAFANA
+145 EAPTVSTYNAFANS

-203 NVDTITAAVVALAG
+203 DVDTVTAAVVALAG
-217 AASEHLVDP
+217 AVSEHLVEP
-226 ADLRRFAID
+226 ERLRRFAIE
-235 FGELL
+235 FAGLL
-240 ELPGSSRGTPYR
+240 ELPGNNRGAPYK
-252 AVTDA
+252 AITDA
-257 VAAIGSLE
+257 VAAIGALE
-265 PLADLVE
+265 PLVDLVE

-286 SDQIALALAAADAA
+286 SDQIALALAAAESA
-300 PRVADDLRSR
+300 PRVVTDLRQR
-310 FAVVLLD
+310 YGVVLLD

-327 RFLARLFRDHPVMAV
+327 RFLARLFRGHPVMAV

-358 NLARFPADFGDAA
+358 NLARFPRDFGSD
-371 GDPVVTYAL
+371 GEQPVTFAL

-387 IDVLAAANA
+387 VDVLAGANA
-396 VVEPLSSASE
+396 VVAPLSEASE
-406 VQVERLEPRPGA
+406 VDVERLEPRPGA
-418 DRGTVGVVFPETL
+418 DAGTVRAVFPETL
-431 PEEADAVAAWFAD
+431 PEEAAAVARWFAD
-444 HRTRNP
+444 RRAADP
-450 GGSMALLLRARKDL
+450 KGSMALLLRSRKDL
-464 SAFTAALG
+464 AAFTGALG
-472 AREVPYHVLGT
+472 DHRVPYHVLGT

-513 LLAGARWRI
+513 VLAGARWRI
-522 GAADIVALHG
+522 GAADIAALHA

-540 DHTHRRLDDEV
+540 DHTQQRLDDDL

-565 SVVDAL
+565 SIVDAL
-571 DFVTTA
+571 DFVATA
-577 PDDHS
+577 PDEHG
-582 ALDAISP
+582 ALADISDV
-589 AGRERMRA
+589 GRRRMRELGKQLAA
-597 LGAQLSS
+597 LRA
-604 LRSRAGG
+604 RAGG

-622 EMRLDIEVSAHEQ
+622 EMRLDIEVAAHEQ
-635 GGSAYLDAFVD
+635 GSGAFLDAFVD
-646 ELSGFVQTDD
+646 ELAGFVTTDD

-681 EPEGGTVQILT
+681 EPEAGTVQILT

-709 VEGGLPARPQEGSTG
+709 VEGGLPARPQEGSSG
-724 WLGFG
+724 WIGFG

-736 GDADELPRLAW
+736 GDADELPRLDW
-747 RGQETQKD
+747 RGHDSQKD
-755 VVDAIDA
+755 VTLAIDA
-762 FKDEVKARNEDEE
+762 YKEQVKARNEDEE

-780 VALTRSKHELLVSG
+780 VALTRAKHDLLVTG
-794 SSWSTGVK
+794 SFWAGGVR

-808 YLHDLVEAGVLA
+808 YLHDLVEAGVVDGA
-820 ADRIP
+820 AVP
-825 DGTTHESNP
+825 ETTEHEENP
-834 LGDQG
+834 LGDAG
-839 ASQTWPHVPFGS
+839 ATQSWPHVPFGH
-851 RGPRVLAAAD
+851 RAARVAAAAD
-861 RVRNANPGAA
+861 RVRNANPGAS
-871 GRYAADID
+871 GRFAADID
-879 LLLAERR
+879 LLLAER
-886 ASRSAAHQ
+886 AANRSARHT

-908 YLGEP
+908 YLSDP
-913 DKVAERLRR
+913 DTVAERLRR

-935 TLFHQWVEQRARGEA
+935 TLFHQWVEQRARS
-950 PAALGGWDGGFDAWA
+950 GGSLETLDAWD

-970 DPDETTE
+970 DPEDVVD
-977 GGPAAA
+977 A
-983 SEVPVS
+983 SAEPVVT

-996 ADFQDTFA
+996 ADFQATFA

-1013 VEVEREIHIPFLG
+1013 IEVEREIHIPFLG

-1043 EVVDWKTGKAPSG
+1043 EVVDWKTGKAPTGS
-1056 ADDLARRTLQL
+1056 DDLAKRQLQL

-1078 GRPLDQVDAVFYF
+1078 GRPLDEVDAVFYF

-1100 TELLDRAGLERAWSE
+1100 TELLDRAGLERSWRD

>member
-1 MSDETTVDQTAASAV
+1 MNEEQVLAGAD
-16 TTAAAAAAAAAAP
+16 AP
-29 TVAPTGGAVPDER
+29 EALAAVPAATPLHD
-42 PARRRYGADE
+42 ADA
-52 IADALGKPRPTA
+52 IADALGRPRPTA
-64 QQRAVIESPLAPA
+64 QQRAVIESPLQPA

-94 VVWLLANGFVQP
+94 VVWLLANGMVRP
-106 DQVLGLTFTRKAAG
+106 DGILGLTFTRKAAG
-120 ELGVRIND
+120 ELSVRIND
-128 RIGALEDVGL
+128 RIRALEDVGL
-138 IETGDAF
+138 LDAGDAF
-145 LAPTVSTYNAFANA
+145 EAPTVSTYNAFANS

-191 AARDDRLAGLDR
+191 GARDDRLAGLDR
-203 NVDTITAAVVALAG
+203 DVDTVTAAVVALAG
-217 AASEHLVDP
+217 AVSEHLVEP
-226 ADLRRFAID
+226 ERLRRFAID
-235 FGELL
+235 FAALL
-240 ELPGSSRGTPYR
+240 ELPGNNRGAAYK

-257 VAAIGSLE
+257 VAAIGALE
-265 PLADLVE
+265 PLVDLVE

-286 SDQIALALAAADAA
+286 SDQIALALAAAESA
-300 PRVADDLRSR
+300 PRVVTDLRAR
-310 FAVVLLD
+310 YGVVLLD

-327 RFLARLFRDHPVMAV
+327 RFLARLFRGHPVMAV

-358 NLARFPADFGDAA
+358 NLARFPRDFGATHEA
-371 GDPVVTYAL
+371 GGVADGPATATPVTFAL

-387 IDVLAAANA
+387 VDVLAGANA
-396 VVEPLSSASE
+396 VVAPLSEASE
-406 VQVERLEPRPGA
+406 VDVERLSPRPGA
-418 DRGTVGVVFPETL
+418 DAGTVHAVFPETL
-431 PEEADAVAAWFAD
+431 PEEAAAVAQWFAGRRAAAPD
-444 HRTRNP
+444 
-450 GGSMALLLRARKDL
+450 GSMALLLRSRKDL
-464 SAFTAALG
+464 AAFTGAL
-472 AREVPYHVLGT
+472 ADHRVPYHVLGT

-522 GAADIVALHG
+522 GAADIAALHA

-540 DHTHRRLDDEV
+540 DHTQQRLDDDL

-565 SVVDAL
+565 SIVDAL
-571 DFVTTA
+571 DFVATA
-577 PDDHS
+577 PDEHG
-582 ALDAISP
+582 ALTGISEV
-589 AGRERMRA
+589 GRRRMRE
-597 LGAQLSS
+597 LGQQLAA
-604 LRSRAGG
+604 LRSRAAG

-622 EMRLDIEVSAHEQ
+622 EMRLDVEVAAHEQ
-635 GGSAYLDAFVD
+635 GSGAFLDAFID
-646 ELSGFVQTDD
+646 ELAGFVTTDD

-681 EPEGGTVQILT
+681 EPEAGTVQILT

-698 LEWDAVAVPRM
+698 LEWDAVAVPRL
-709 VEGGLPARPQEGSTG
+709 VEGALPARPQEGSSG

-736 GDADELPRLAW
+736 GDAEELPRLAW
-747 RGQETQKD
+747 RGHDNQKD
-755 VVDAIDA
+755 VTLAIDA
-762 FKDEVKARNEDEE
+762 YKEQVKARNEDEE

-780 VALTRSKHELLVSG
+780 VALTRAKHDLLVSG
-794 SSWSTGVK
+794 SFWAGGVR
-802 PTAPSR
+802 PTEPSR
-808 YLHDLVEAGVLA
+808 YLRDLVEAGVVDA
-820 ADRIP
+820 AAIP
-825 DGTTHESNP
+825 DGTVHEENP
-834 LGDQG
+834 LGDAG
-839 ASQTWPHVPFGS
+839 ATQSWPHVPFGQ
-851 RGPRVLAAAD
+851 RAARVVAAAE

-871 GRYAADID
+871 GRFAADID
-879 LLLAERR
+879 LLLAERT
-886 ASRSAAHQ
+886 ANRSARHR

-908 YLGEP
+908 YLAEP
-913 DKVAERLRR
+913 DRVAERLRR

-935 TLFHQWVEQRARGEA
+935 TLFHQWVEQRARS
-950 PAALGGWDGGFDAWA
+950 GGSLETLDAWA
-965 GELDL
+965 DELDL
-970 DPDETTE
+970 DRDDVVDASTE
-977 GGPAAA
+977 A
-983 SEVPVS
+983 VVT

-996 ADFQDTFA
+996 ADFQATFA

-1013 VEVEREIHIPFLG
+1013 IEVEREIHIPFLG

-1043 EVVDWKTGKAPSG
+1043 EVVDWKTGKAPKG
-1056 ADDLARRTLQL
+1056 ADDLAKRQLQL

-1078 GRPLDQVDAVFYF
+1078 GRPVDEVDAVFYF

-1100 TELLDRAGLERAWSE
+1100 RELLDRAGLEQAWRD

>member
-1 MSDETTVDQTAASAV
+1 MSSETTATE
-16 TTAAAAAAAAAAP
+16 
-29 TVAPTGGAVPDER
+29 PTGTETTPAVPRFD
-42 PARRRYGADE
+42 ADTV
-52 IADALGKPRPTA
+52 ADALGRPRPTA

-94 VVWLLANGFVQP
+94 VVWLLANGFVRP
-106 DQVLGLTFTRKAAG
+106 AEVLGLTFTRKAAG
-120 ELGVRIND
+120 ELSVRIND
-128 RIGALEDVGL
+128 RIRALEDVGL
-138 IETGDAF
+138 LTPGDAF
-145 LAPTVSTYNAFANA
+145 EAPTVSTYNAFANA

-203 NVDTITAAVVALAG
+203 DVDTITAAVVALAG
-217 AASEHLVDP
+217 AVSEHLVDP
-226 ADLRRFAID
+226 AALRRFAVE
-235 FGELL
+235 FSSVL
-240 ELPGSSRGTPYR
+240 ELPGNARGNPYK

-257 VAAIGSLE
+257 VAAIAPLE
-265 PLADLVE
+265 PLVDLVE

-286 SDQIALALAAADAA
+286 SDQIALALAAAEAA
-300 PRVADDLRSR
+300 PRVVTDLRQR
-310 FAVVLLD
+310 YRVVLLD

-327 RFLARLFRDHPVMAV
+327 RFLARLFRGHPVMAV

-358 NLARFPADFGDAA
+358 NLARFPRDFGVED
-371 GDPVVTYAL
+371 GTRPVTFAL

-387 IDVLAAANA
+387 VDVLAGANA
-396 VVEPLSSASE
+396 VVGPLSAASD
-406 VQVERLEPRPGA
+406 VAVEQLAPRPGA
-418 DRGTVGVVFPETL
+418 DAGTVHAVFPETL
-431 PEEADAVAAWFAD
+431 PDEADAVARWFAD
-444 HRTRNP
+444 RRRAAP
-450 GGSMALLLRARKDL
+450 DGSMALLLRSRKDL

-472 AREVPYHVLGT
+472 AHRVPFHVLGT

-513 LLAGARWRI
+513 LLTGARWRI
-522 GAADIVALHG
+522 GAADVVALHA

-540 DHTHRRLDDEV
+540 DHAQRRLDDDL

-565 SVVDAL
+565 SLVDAL
-571 DFVTTA
+571 DFVATA
-577 PDDHS
+577 PDEHG
-582 ALDAISP
+582 ALEDISP
-589 AGRERMRA
+589 TGRARMRA
-597 LGAQLSS
+597 LGQQLTA

-622 EMRLDIEVSAHEQ
+622 EMRLDVEVAAHEQ
-635 GGSAYLDAFVD
+635 GSAAFLDAFVD
-646 ELSGFVQTDD
+646 ELAGFVTTDD

-681 EPEGGTVQILT
+681 EPEAGTVQILT

-698 LEWDAVAVPRM
+698 LEWDAVAVPRL
-709 VEGGLPARPQEGSTG
+709 VEGALPARPQEGSSG

-729 RLPYEFR
+729 RLPYVFR
-736 GDADELPRLAW
+736 GDADELPRLDW
-747 RGQETQKD
+747 RGHDTQKG
-755 VVDAIDA
+755 VVDAIEA
-762 FKDEVKARNEDEE
+762 YKEQVKARNEDEE

-780 VALTRSKHELLVSG
+780 VALTRARHDLLVSG
-794 SSWSTGVK
+794 SFWAGGVK

-808 YLHDLVEAGVLA
+808 YLRDLVEVGVVDA
-820 ADRIP
+820 AAIP
-825 DGTTHESNP
+825 GETAHESDP
-834 LGDQG
+834 LGEDG
-839 ASQTWPHVPFGS
+839 ATQTWPHVPFGQ
-851 RGPRVLAAAD
+851 RGARVLAAAD

-871 GRYAADID
+871 GRFAADID

-886 ASRSAAHQ
+886 ANRAARHT
-894 VVVPHRVP
+894 VAVPHRVP

-908 YLGEP
+908 YLAQP
-913 DKVAERLRR
+913 DAVAERLRR

-935 TLFHQWVEQRARGEA
+935 TLFHEWVEQRARS
-950 PAALGGWDGGFDAWA
+950 GGSLETLDVWA
-965 GELDL
+965 DELDL
-970 DPDETTE
+970 DADDRADASTE
-977 GGPAAA
+977 A
-983 SEVPVS
+983 PVT

-996 ADFQDTFA
+996 ADFQATFA
-1004 RSRWAGLTP
+1004 RSRWADRTP
-1013 VEVEREIHIPFLG
+1013 IEVEREIHIPFLG

-1043 EVVDWKTGKAPSG
+1043 EVVDWKTGKAPTG
-1056 ADDLARRTLQL
+1056 ADDLAARQLQL

-1078 GRPLDQVDAVFYF
+1078 GRPLDEVDAVFYF

-1100 TELLDRAGLERAWSE
+1100 TGLLDRAGLEEAWRRAL
-1115 AIG
+1115 G

>member
-1 MSDETTVDQTAASAV
+1 MTTDADIETEDATAVV
-16 TTAAAAAAAAAAP
+16 TDPAADTAAARH
-29 TVAPTGGAVPDER
+29 D
-42 PARRRYGADE
+42 ADA
-52 IADALGKPRPTA
+52 IADALGRPRPTA

-94 VVWLLANGFVQP
+94 VVWLLANGFVRP
-106 DQVLGLTFTRKAAG
+106 AEVLGLTFTRKAAG
-120 ELGVRIND
+120 ELSVRIND
-128 RIGALEDVGL
+128 RIRALEDVGL
-138 IETGDAF
+138 LAAGDAF
-145 LAPTVSTYNAFANA
+145 EAPTVSTYNAFANA

-203 NVDTITAAVVALAG
+203 DVDTVTAAVVSLAG
-217 AASEHLVDP
+217 AVSEHLVDP

-235 FGELL
+235 FASLL
-240 ELPGSSRGTPYR
+240 ELPGNSRGAPYK
-252 AVTDA
+252 AVTDT
-257 VAAIGSLE
+257 VAAIGALE
-265 PLADLVE
+265 PLVDLVE

-286 SDQIALALAAADAA
+286 SDQIALALAAAESA
-300 PRVADDLRSR
+300 PRVVDDLRHR
-310 FAVVLLD
+310 FRVVLLD

-327 RFLARLFRDHPVMAV
+327 RFLARLFRGHPVMAV

-358 NLARFPADFGDAA
+358 NLARFPRDFGD
-371 GDPVVTYAL
+371 GDEAPVTFAL

-387 IDVLAAANA
+387 VDVLAGANA
-396 VVEPLSSASE
+396 VVGPLSAASE
-406 VQVERLEPRPGA
+406 VAVERLAPRPGA
-418 DRGTVGVVFPETL
+418 DRGTVTTLFPETL
-431 PEEADAVAAWFAD
+431 PEEAEGVARWFAERRAAAPD
-444 HRTRNP
+444 
-450 GGSMALLLRARKDL
+450 GSMALLLRSRKDL

-472 AREVPYHVLGT
+472 AQRVPFHVLGT

-513 LLAGARWRI
+513 LLAGARWRV
-522 GAADIVALHG
+522 GAADVAALHE
-532 LARWLFGR
+532 LARWLFKR
-540 DHTHRRLDDEV
+540 DHTQQRLDDEL
-551 TAAFRASVAAGEHG
+551 TAAFRASVAAGEQG
-565 SVVDAL
+565 SIVDAL
-571 DFVTTA
+571 DFVATA
-577 PDDHS
+577 PDEHG
-582 ALDAISP
+582 ALAGISP
-589 AGRERMRA
+589 AGRQRMRA
-597 LGAQLSS
+597 LGQQLAA
-604 LRSRAGG
+604 LRSRAAG

-622 EMRLDIEVSAHEQ
+622 EMRLDVEVAAHEQ
-635 GGSAYLDAFVD
+635 GSSAFIDAFVD
-646 ELSGFVQTDD
+646 ELAGFATTDD

-681 EPEGGTVQILT
+681 EPEAGTVQILT

-698 LEWDAVAVPRM
+698 LEWDAVAVPRL
-709 VEGGLPARPQEGSTG
+709 VEGGLPARPQEGASG

-736 GDADELPRLAW
+736 GDAEELPRLAW
-747 RGQETQKD
+747 RGNEDQKG

-762 FKDEVKARNEDEE
+762 YKDQVRSRNEDEE

-780 VALTRSKHELLVSG
+780 VALTRARHDLLLSG
-794 SSWSTGVK
+794 SSWAGGVK

-808 YLHDLVEAGVLA
+808 YLHDLVEAGIVD
-820 ADRIP
+820 ADAVP
-825 DGTTHESNP
+825 ESTVHEENP
-834 LGDQG
+834 LGGDG
-839 ASQTWPHVPFGS
+839 ATQTWPHVPFGQ
-851 RGPRVLAAAD
+851 RGARVLAAAE

-871 GRYAADID
+871 GRFAADID
-879 LLLAERR
+879 LLLAERQ
-886 ASRSAAHQ
+886 ANRSARHTVAI
-894 VVVPHRVP
+894 PHRVP

-908 YLGEP
+908 YLATPGV
-913 DKVAERLRR
+913 VAERLRR

-935 TLFHQWVEQRARGEA
+935 TLFHQWVEQRARS
-950 PAALGGWDGGFDAWA
+950 GGSLETLDLWDG
-965 GELDL
+965 ERDL
-970 DPDETTE
+970 DADEVVDASTD
-977 GGPAAA
+977 AA
-983 SEVPVS
+983 VT

-996 ADFQDTFA
+996 ADFQATFA
-1004 RSRWAGLTP
+1004 RSRWADLTP
-1013 VEVEREIHIPFLG
+1013 IEVEREIHIPFLG
-1026 HSVVCKLD
+1026 HSIVCKLD

-1056 ADDLARRTLQL
+1056 ADDLAARQLQL

-1078 GRPLDQVDAVFYF
+1078 GRPVDEVDAVFYF

-1100 TELLDRAGLERAWSE
+1100 AALLDRAGLERAWQDAVS
-1115 AIG
+1115 

>member
-1 MSDETTVDQTAASAV
+1 VTGEQVLQPSDDVLVE
-16 TTAAAAAAAAAAP
+16 AP
-29 TVAPTGGAVPDER
+29 RHD
-42 PARRRYGADE
+42 ADT
-52 IADALGKPRPTA
+52 IADALGRPRPTP

-94 VVWLLANGFVQP
+94 VVWLLANGMVRP
-106 DQVLGLTFTRKAAG
+106 DGILGLTFTRKAAG
-120 ELGVRIND
+120 ELSVRIND
-128 RIGALEDVGL
+128 RIRALEDVGL
-138 IETGDAF
+138 LDAGDAF
-145 LAPTVSTYNAFANA
+145 EAPTVSTYNAFANS

-203 NVDTITAAVVALAG
+203 DVDTVTAAVVALAG
-217 AASEHLVDP
+217 AVSEHLVEP
-226 ADLRRFAID
+226 ERLRRFAIE
-235 FGELL
+235 FAGLL
-240 ELPGSSRGTPYR
+240 ELPGNNRGAPYK
-252 AVTDA
+252 AITDA
-257 VAAIGSLE
+257 VAAIGALE
-265 PLADLVE
+265 PLVDLVE

-286 SDQIALALAAADAA
+286 SDQIALALAAVESA
-300 PRVADDLRSR
+300 PRVVTDLRQR
-310 FAVVLLD
+310 YGVVLLD

-327 RFLARLFRDHPVMAV
+327 RFLARLFRGHPVMAV

-358 NLARFPADFGDAA
+358 NLARFPRDFGSD
-371 GDPVVTYAL
+371 GERPVTFAL

-387 IDVLAAANA
+387 VDVLAGANA
-396 VVEPLSSASE
+396 VVAPLSEASE
-406 VQVERLEPRPGA
+406 VDVERLEPRPGA
-418 DRGTVGVVFPETL
+418 DAGTVRAVFPETL
-431 PEEADAVAAWFAD
+431 PEEAAAVARWFAD
-444 HRTRNP
+444 RRAADP
-450 GGSMALLLRARKDL
+450 KASMALLLRSRKDL
-464 SAFTAALG
+464 AAFTGALG
-472 AREVPYHVLGT
+472 DHRVPYHVLGT

-513 LLAGARWRI
+513 VLAGARWRI
-522 GAADIVALHG
+522 GAADIAALHA

-540 DHTHRRLDDEV
+540 DHTQQRLDDDL

-565 SVVDAL
+565 SIVDAL
-571 DFVTTA
+571 DFVATA
-577 PDDHS
+577 PDEHG
-582 ALDAISP
+582 ALADISDV
-589 AGRERMRA
+589 GRRRMRELGKQLAA
-597 LGAQLSS
+597 LRA
-604 LRSRAGG
+604 RAGG

-622 EMRLDIEVSAHEQ
+622 EMRLDIEVAAHEQ
-635 GGSAYLDAFVD
+635 GSGAFLDAFVD
-646 ELSGFVQTDD
+646 ELAGFVTTDD

-681 EPEGGTVQILT
+681 EPEAGTVQILT

-709 VEGGLPARPQEGSTG
+709 VEGGLPARPQEGSSG
-724 WLGFG
+724 WIGFG

-736 GDADELPRLAW
+736 GDADELPRLDW
-747 RGQETQKD
+747 RGHDSQKD
-755 VVDAIDA
+755 VTLAIDA
-762 FKDEVKARNEDEE
+762 YKEQVKARNEDEE

-780 VALTRSKHELLVSG
+780 VALTRAKHDLLVTG
-794 SSWSTGVK
+794 SFWAGGVR

-808 YLHDLVEAGVLA
+808 YLHDLVEAGVVDGA
-820 ADRIP
+820 AVP
-825 DGTTHESNP
+825 EATEHEENP
-834 LGDQG
+834 LGDAG
-839 ASQTWPHVPFGS
+839 ATQSWPHVPFGH
-851 RGPRVLAAAD
+851 RAARVAAAAD
-861 RVRNANPGAA
+861 RVRNANPGAS
-871 GRYAADID
+871 GRFAADID
-879 LLLAERR
+879 LLLAER
-886 ASRSAAHQ
+886 AANRSARHT

-908 YLGEP
+908 YLSDP
-913 DKVAERLRR
+913 DTVAERLRR

-935 TLFHQWVEQRARGEA
+935 TLFHQWVEQRARS
-950 PAALGGWDGGFDAWA
+950 GGSLETLDAWD

-970 DPDETTE
+970 DPEDVVD
-977 GGPAAA
+977 A
-983 SEVPVS
+983 SAEPVVT

-996 ADFQDTFA
+996 ADFQATFA

-1013 VEVEREIHIPFLG
+1013 IEVEREIHIPFLG

-1043 EVVDWKTGKAPSG
+1043 EVVDWKTGKAPTGS
-1056 ADDLARRTLQL
+1056 DDLAKRQLQL

-1078 GRPLDQVDAVFYF
+1078 GRPLDDVDAVFYF

-1100 TELLDRAGLERAWSE
+1100 TELLDRAGLERAWRD